1 MTGKNCEQYLLVA
14 DPHIGLHSSSEAWHN
29 TAIRLF
35 QCIADKGIKKNIKT
49 LIILGDFFDER
60 KFLNVKT
67 LDTAMKIANI
77 LRDFDEVFLIIGN
90 HDTFYKDRVL
100 PTSLEVFREHD
111 NITIVDQPRELDD
124 MLLVPW
130 RIKPNPTWAKYKIV
144 LGHFE
149 INGFPANDYYIFKS
163 NNSLNPD
170 DFNNCNWIISGHF
183 HSPSRK
189 DNIRYIGSP
198 YQMSFGDTTGQ
209 RGFFILDDL
218 HLEMIEFKDAPK
230 FVKISSSDEITEG
243 MIKGNI
249 VKLIYSRDYGKIQN
263 NRILESVQFFKPLQL
278 HTDFARISNDMV
290 KERSDENIQL
300 KNNREILYEFVDR
313 SKLPSHIKK
322 NTLMNVIE
330 KLLRDNEE
338 ED

>member
-1 MTGKNCEQYLLVA
+1 MDTKYILVA
-14 DPHIGLHSSSEAWHN
+14 DPHLGLWSSSDVWHN
-29 TAIRLF
+29 VAIKLF
-35 QCIADKGIKKNIKT
+35 QSVADTCIRHSISKI
-49 LIILGDFFDER
+49 IILGDFFDER
-60 KFLNVKT
+60 KFLNIKT
-67 LDTAMKIANI
+67 LAAAMRISTVLK
-77 LRDFDEVFLIIGN
+77 DFDIFLIIGN
-90 HDTFYKDRVL
+90 HDTFFRDRVL
-100 PTSLEVFREHD
+100 PTSLEIFREHD
-111 NITIVDQPRELDD
+111 NIIIVDQPRELDD

-130 RIKPNPTWAKYKIV
+130 RIKPNPAWAKYKIV

-163 NNSLNPD
+163 NNSLNPA

-218 HLEMIEFKDAPK
+218 QLEMIEFKDAPK
-230 FVKISSSDEITEG
+230 FVKISSNDKITED

-249 VKLIYSRDYGKIQN
+249 VKLIYSKDYGKIQN
-263 NRILESVQFFKPLQL
+263 NKILESVQFFKPLQL

-330 KLLRDNEE
+330 KLLREE